1 MAETLPAETVTC
13 YSYLRSSLL
22 DSKWLP
28 RPVGVCVWSLM
39 HIVLAVYYP
48 LMLVTVCIGVLLLAI
63 AVDIVML
70 LIFLTMALAHTAIV
84 PVVLVIF
91 FVGKCIVAALV
102 WIWLVITCSCCSMA
116 GREPGQGV
124 GDYILSAGGV
134 IPPRPVL
141 SGAALE
147 CVAYWAL
154 LVIYAQSPFTMRF
167 VKYVTSR
174 WTTYWKQHLGNLCQE
189 IVPQ

>member
-1 MAETLPAETVTC
+1 MAGTLPAETVTF

-39 HIVLAVYYP
+39 HIALAVYYP

-63 AVDIVML
+63 AYDIFML
-70 LIFLTMALAHTAIV
+70 VVCLAMALLHTAML
-84 PVVLVIF
+84 PAVLVIF
-91 FVGKCIVAALV
+91 FVIKGIVAALV
-102 WIWLVITCSCCSMA
+102 WIWLVITCSCCSMP
-116 GREPGQGV
+116 GRVPGQGV

-134 IPPRPVL
+134 IPPRPV
-141 SGAALE
+141 SGAIWE
-147 CVAYWAL
+147 CLQYWAL
-154 LVIYAQSPFTMRF
+154 LVAYAQNTFTMRF